1 MSQENVQIVKVA
13 YDTFASRGLEPF
25 MERFTADVEYRA
37 VVGAPDDRGPI
48 HGKEAVQAWLQ
59 DWIDMFDGFR
69 MELVELV
76 DAGEEMLVG
85 AERYGGRAKLSGVD
99 IDSTIWTVFTI
110 SDGKIGSG
118 HEYSSREQALEA
130 AGLRE

>member
-1 MSQENVQIVKVA
+1 MSQENVKIVKVA

-25 MERFTADVEYRA
+25 MEHFTHDVEYRA

-76 DAGEEMLVG
+76 DAGEEMLVV

-110 SDGKIGSG
+110 SDGKIASG